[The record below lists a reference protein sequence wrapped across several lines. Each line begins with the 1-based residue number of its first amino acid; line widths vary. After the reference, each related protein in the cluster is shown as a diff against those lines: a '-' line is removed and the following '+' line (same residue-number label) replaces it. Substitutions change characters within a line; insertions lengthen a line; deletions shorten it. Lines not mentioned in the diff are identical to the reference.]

1 MTAIFGARE
10 ESRWRIEREAPPKTH
25 QPHSFACGPSFV
37 DVAKGGWRRFR
48 RRRFALAWSGSGVG
62 ISKAAAE
69 SPHSKMFYAG
79 DRAVLGGDVLLR
91 APRVVGGG
99 GLRKKEIIRRGKRS
113 SG

>member
-1 MTAIFGARE
+1 
-10 ESRWRIEREAPPKTH
+10 
-25 QPHSFACGPSFV
+25 
-37 DVAKGGWRRFR
+37 
-48 RRRFALAWSGSGVG
+48 
-62 ISKAAAE
+62 
-69 SPHSKMFYAG
+69 MFYAG